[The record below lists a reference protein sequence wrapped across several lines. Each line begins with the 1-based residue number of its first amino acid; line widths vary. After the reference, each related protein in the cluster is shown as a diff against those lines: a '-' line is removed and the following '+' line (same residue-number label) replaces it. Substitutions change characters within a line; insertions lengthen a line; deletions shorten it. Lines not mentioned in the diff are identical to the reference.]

1 MGNANAFLDEIEER
15 VAAGETSL
23 SVDEMNRLLEL
34 MDSSLRME
42 QSPVYAANE
51 TLQSFCVKAR
61 KLLADTALAEAA

>member
-1 MGNANAFLDEIEER
+1 MDNATAFLDDIEAR

-51 TLQSFCVKAR
+51 TLAAFCSRAR
-61 KLLADTALAEAA
+61 KRLADIPLAEAA